1 MEDPDVSVAPSKLS
15 ELQTFL
21 KDKTGLTA
29 VSIGI
34 VGNSKHKSGYHLG
47 RDRIFK
53 HGGQGENDY
62 SVKTDRDVAGLS
74 DAASAMDIGSFNGF
88 RRMSKFIVGEA
99 RADAPDTRDIR
110 EIIFSPDGKKILRW
124 DRERGVA
131 SKPKEGEADDSHLTH
146 THVSWYRDSQH
157 DDKTGVFRRF
167 FDGGPPTEMKKGSKK
182 QPVKPKEEVVKSFAI
197 PLAPA
202 IATLPK
208 GTRLFEAS
216 DLKKVAFNI
225 DPGRDMPFL
234 GEPFKGV
241 ALIHRTN
248 ENGTPSGKAFFAKM
262 SDLKDIR
269 PA

>member
-1 MEDPDVSVAPSKLS
+1 MTVAPSKLS

-21 KDKTGLTA
+21 KAKTSLKA

-62 SVKTDRDVAGLS
+62 SVKTDRDTAGLS
-74 DAASAMDIGSFNGF
+74 DAASAMDIGSFKGF
-88 RRMSKFIVGEA
+88 RRMSKFIVSEA
-99 RADAPDTRDIR
+99 RANAPDTRDIR
-110 EIIFSPDGKKILRW
+110 EIIFSPDGKEVLRW

-131 SKPKEGEADDSHLTH
+131 SKPKPGEADDSHLSH

-167 FDGGPPTEMKKGSKK
+167 FDGGQPTAIAKAPK
-182 QPVKPKEEVVKSFAI
+182 KPKPKPKGEVVKSFVI

-202 IATLPK
+202 IATVPK

-225 DPGRDMPFL
+225 EPGRDMPFL

-241 ALIHRTN
+241 AMIHRTN
-248 ENGTPSGKAFFAKM
+248 EDGTASGKVFFAKT
-262 SDLKDIR
+262 SDLKNIR

>member
-1 MEDPDVSVAPSKLS
+1 VSVAPQRLS

-21 KDKTGLTA
+21 KAKTGLKA

-53 HGGQGENDY
+53 HGGQGDEFIAGDW
-62 SVKTDRDVAGLS
+62 SSDVCSS
-74 DAASAMDIGSFNGF
+74 DLAASAMDIGSFKGF

-99 RADAPDTRDIR
+99 RAGAPDTRDIR
-110 EIIFSPDGKKILRW
+110 EIIYSPDGKKVLRW

-146 THVSWYRDSQH
+146 THVSWYRDSQKN
-157 DDKTGVFRRF
+157 DKTGVFRRF
-167 FDGGPPTEMKKGSKK
+167 FDGGPPTALKK
-182 QPVKPKEEVVKSFAI
+182 QPKKSGQKSTKPKEEVVKSFTV

-202 IATLPK
+202 VATLPK

-241 ALIHRTN
+241 AMVHRTN
-248 ENGTPSGKAFFAKM
+248 EDGTPSGKVFFAKT